1 MKENRK
7 YFFHSDDATL
17 IYQQLLILKIVY
29 NVYNLVIIFKI

>member
-7 YFFHSDDATL
+7 YFFHSDDATF

-29 NVYNLVIIFKI
+29 KVYNSVIIFKI